1 MKCTFSWDLQRVI
14 LKIRCPQWR
23 LEEVAEHMHLKLKT
37 RDGTFKRFKVS
48 RRDNFIPVG
57 ASSTLFKSSERYTS
71 PNNTTITN
79 NNNNTTTTTTT
90 TIIII
95 ITTTT
100 TTTIINNTDINH
112 HLDNVSLISS
122 PAVRSRMEVLS

>member
-1 MKCTFSWDLQRVI
+1 

-57 ASSTLFKSSERYTS
+57 ASSTLFKSSERY
-71 PNNTTITN
+71 IYQ
-79 NNNNTTTTTTT
+79 
-90 TIIII
+90 
-95 ITTTT
+95 
-100 TTTIINNTDINH
+100 
-112 HLDNVSLISS
+112 
-122 PAVRSRMEVLS
+122 